1 MIPMTYK
8 LRSLALVVVLFSLV
22 ALPAAATC
30 GGGGGGGTGGVMPGG
45 MMDEPAPVY
54 RVSWKVLAPGA
65 AAPNAPDAAL
75 VLYWFPTSP
84 RQAQGSPLQTSRP
97 LSLAGSRCVATSL
110 VTPDNQ
116 EVRATYKAPA
126 GDQLAVLAAPDG
138 TEIGRVAANNGK
150 LDVRAVEKLLYGEL
164 DKREETLQALI
175 DGAGKKESADRDGAI
190 ADYKKVWD
198 QRCLVPSLGRKA
210 AKALKKLGVDVDKS
224 ALLRLG
230 PDGLADPGRAA
241 RGGHFGDVEKT
252 LRAGLDAEIAAHY
265 RDAERLYARAV
276 KLDPSDP
283 TALRFLGELYRHQT
297 GEWDKSRAVFERIL
311 AQPADPIARAVAMH
325 GLGKMTI
332 HAGRNADGLALFE
345 SSLAEYPLPI
355 TYRNLAVYWFSEK
368 QAEKA
373 AGFMRQALALA
384 PEDGY
389 NQIFAAVYLAAA
401 GHKEEA
407 LQAARA
413 NHGVLE
419 ASYNLAAI
427 YAQAGDRKQAMELLR
442 RHFYQYERFDAV
454 RAMEM
459 QEARDDY
466 MFASLHQDPEFVELT
481 KLAPGHGMMMS
492 GAKKDR

>member
-1 MIPMTYK
+1 MTHP
-8 LRSLALVVVLFSLV
+8 LRSLALVAVLLSLV
-22 ALPAAATC
+22 AVPAFATC

-45 MMDEPAPVY
+45 GGLDYQAPVY
-54 RVSWKVLAPGA
+54 RVAWKTLGPGA
-65 AAPNAPDAAL
+65 TAPKAPEAAL
-75 VLYWFPTSP
+75 VLYWFPKSL
-84 RQAQGSPLQTSRP
+84 RDAQGSPLQGSRP

-110 VTPDNQ
+110 VAPENQ
-116 EVRATYKAPA
+116 EVRGTFKVT
-126 GDQLAVLAAPDG
+126 GSDQLAVLAGADG
-138 TEIGRVAANNGK
+138 AEIGRVAAADGK
-150 LDVRAVEKLLYGEL
+150 LDVRAVEKLVYGEL
-164 DKREETLQALI
+164 DKREENLQALV
-175 DGAGKKESADRDGAI
+175 DGAGKKETSDRDGAI
-190 ADYKKVWD
+190 ADYKKVWE
-198 QRCLVPSLGRKA
+198 QRCLVPALGRKA
-210 AKALKKLGVDVDKS
+210 AKALKKLGVEVDKS

-230 PDGLADPGRAA
+230 PDGLAEPGRLANAA
-241 RGGHFGDVEKT
+241 NAANSAEVEKA
-252 LRAGLDAEIAAHY
+252 LRAGLDAEIAARY
-265 RDAERLYARAV
+265 RDAEKLYAKAV

-283 TALRFLGELYRHQT
+283 TALRFLAELYRHQT
-297 GEWDKSRAVFERIL
+297 GEWGKSRALFERIL
-311 AQPADPIARAVAMH
+311 AQPADPIARAVALH

-332 HAGRNADGLALFE
+332 HAGHNAEGLALFE

-401 GHKEEA
+401 GHGDEA
-407 LQAARA
+407 MKIAQK
-413 NHGVLE
+413 NESVLE

-427 YAQAGDRKQAMELLR
+427 YAQAGDRKKAMELLR
-442 RHFYQYERFDAV
+442 RHFYEYERFDPV

-466 MFASLHQDPEFVELT
+466 MFASLHKDPAFVELT

-492 GAKKDR
+492 GSKMN